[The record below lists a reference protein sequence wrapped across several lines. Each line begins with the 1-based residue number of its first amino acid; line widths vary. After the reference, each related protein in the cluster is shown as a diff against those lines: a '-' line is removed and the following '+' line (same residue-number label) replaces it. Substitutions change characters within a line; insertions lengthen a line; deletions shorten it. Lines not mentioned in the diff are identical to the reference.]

1 MGVEQAPELAS
12 ELLCFRRVAE
22 LLKMLISWMCVSWQA
37 AKKKEDSKK
46 GEEAEKKAKD
56 AEEARHREADK
67 GRKRWAQ
74 DTAAKL
80 PFEMLFTGQ
89 EQSSSTCPKCGS
101 MSTM

>member
-1 MGVEQAPELAS
+1 
-12 ELLCFRRVAE
+12 
-22 LLKMLISWMCVSWQA
+22 MLIPWTCDSLQA
-37 AKKKEDSKK
+37 AKKKEDTKK

-56 AEEARHREADK
+56 AEEARRKEADK
-67 GRKRWAQ
+67 GRQRWAQ

>member
-1 MGVEQAPELAS
+1 MWKTE
-12 ELLCFRRVAE
+12 E
-22 LLKMLISWMCVSWQA
+22 LLKVLIAWTRASLQA
-37 AKKKEDSKK
+37 AKKKDDPKK
-46 GEEAEKKAKD
+46 GEEAEKKARD
-56 AEEARHREADK
+56 AEDARHREADK